1 MANSYLAWA
10 RPRFAR
16 LQDGYLNGTYTR
28 ADLANLRNSFKKP
41 CGSDPKASKWSLN
54 GMDYRGYAKPTRMEQ
69 ASWYAFGLYAYH
81 QQGNQYKPLYKEGER
96 FNKALRILADTGEDV
111 DELYRKLLAQL
122 EEGQDTVLAFITE
135 GDGSI
140 PRTTGAHM
148 LVGREGRIFGTIGG
162 GNLEY
167 QAVLHA
173 QELVQEKKSEYR
185 EYDLGTGEGK
195 GLGMVC
201 GGRVKVCFYFM
212 NGAHG
217 EAESLAQA
225 LAAQEQY
232 RSYWIFFALGGTG
245 IRVLEKEAWEMLPA
259 AQEKAG
265 HCRILELDGKTYY
278 AEEFCYDGKVYLF
291 GGGHLA
297 QELVPV
303 LHHLDFCCIVL
314 DDREEYVDKAL
325 FPDAGQTMLV
335 DFTKLDEIL
344 SIRKNDYL
352 VIVTRGHRCDADAEA
367 FALRTGASYIGVVGS
382 RRKTKYVREKLEAQ
396 GFTGEQLDS
405 VYAPIGIEIGSETP
419 AEIAISIAAQLIQ
432 IRSAKTGKR
441 KGAHP
446 ALHT

>member
-1 MANSYLAWA
+1 
-10 RPRFAR
+10 
-16 LQDGYLNGTYTR
+16 
-28 ADLANLRNSFKKP
+28 
-41 CGSDPKASKWSLN
+41 
-54 GMDYRGYAKPTRMEQ
+54 ME
-69 ASWYAFGLYAYH
+69 
-81 QQGNQYKPLYKEGER
+81 
-96 FNKALRILADTGEDV
+96 
-111 DELYRKLLAQL
+111 ELYRMLLARL
-122 EEGQDTVLAFITE
+122 EEKTDTVLAFITE

-140 PRTTGAHM
+140 PRTTGAYM
-148 LVGREGRIFGTIGG
+148 LIGEEGRIFGTIGG

-173 QELVQEKKSEYR
+173 GELLAQKQCEYR

-201 GGRVKVCFYFM
+201 GGRVKVCFYFL
-212 NGAHG
+212 NGSRG
-217 EAESLAQA
+217 EQEALKEA
-225 LAAQEQY
+225 LAAHENHWD
-232 RSYWIFFALGGTG
+232 YWILFSLEGQG
-245 IRVLEKEAWEMLPA
+245 IRVYEQEAWEIKVAPE
-259 AQEKAG
+259 EKTAG
-265 HCRILELDGKTYY
+265 HCRMITLDGKPFY

-303 LHHLDFCCIVL
+303 LTHLDFCCIVL

-325 FPDAGQTMLV
+325 FPDAEQTMLV
-335 DFTKLDEIL
+335 DFTQMDDVL
-344 SIRKNDYL
+344 SIHKNDYL

-367 FALRTGASYIGVVGS
+367 FALRTDASYIGVVGS
-382 RRKTKYVREKLEAQ
+382 RRKTKYVRDKLEAQ
-396 GFTGEQLDS
+396 GFTKEQLDS

-441 KGAHP
+441 KGSHP

>member
-1 MANSYLAWA
+1 MNTENTISE
-10 RPRFAR
+10 PE
-16 LQDGYLNGTYTR
+16 
-28 ADLANLRNSFKKP
+28 
-41 CGSDPKASKWSLN
+41 
-54 GMDYRGYAKPTRMEQ
+54 RGR
-69 ASWYAFGLYAYH
+69 
-81 QQGNQYKPLYKEGER
+81 
-96 FNKALRILADTGEDV
+96 
-111 DELYRKLLAQL
+111 
-122 EEGQDTVLAFITE
+122 
-135 GDGSI
+135 
-140 PRTTGAHM
+140 
-148 LVGREGRIFGTIGG
+148 
-162 GNLEY
+162 
-167 QAVLHA
+167 
-173 QELVQEKKSEYR
+173 
-185 EYDLGTGEGK
+185 

-232 RSYWIFFALGGTG
+232 RSYWIFFALDGTG

-432 IRSAKTGKR
+432 IRSAKNRKTKR
-441 KGAHP
+441 CTSGASYVNIQNEESIIIENENRIHSSDGSYGTFSCRMRYFPIPQILPVRAAPRQRAHLHPALLRKQRAHP
-446 ALHT
+446 APRAQQTAKYLTIPPSPYLPQRA

>member
-1 MANSYLAWA
+1 
-10 RPRFAR
+10 
-16 LQDGYLNGTYTR
+16 
-28 ADLANLRNSFKKP
+28 
-41 CGSDPKASKWSLN
+41 
-54 GMDYRGYAKPTRMEQ
+54 ME
-69 ASWYAFGLYAYH
+69 
-81 QQGNQYKPLYKEGER
+81 
-96 FNKALRILADTGEDV
+96 
-111 DELYRKLLAQL
+111 ELYRILL
-122 EEGQDTVLAFITE
+122 ERMERNTDTVLAFITE

-140 PRTTGAHM
+140 PRTTGAYM
-148 LVGREGRIFGTIGG
+148 LVGKEGRIFGTIGG

-173 QELVQEKKSEYR
+173 GELLAQKKCEYR
-185 EYDLGTGEGK
+185 EYDLGSGEGK

-201 GGRVKVCFYFM
+201 GGRVKVCFYFVD
-212 NGAHG
+212 GSCG
-217 EAESLAQA
+217 EQTALTEA

-232 RSYWIFFALGGTG
+232 RSYWIFFALDGTG
-245 IRVLEKEAWEMLPA
+245 IRVLEKEAWELLPA

-265 HCRILELDGKTYY
+265 HCRILELDEKTYY

-335 DFTKLDEIL
+335 DFTKLDEVL
-344 SIRKNDYL
+344 SIQKNDYL
-352 VIVTRGHRCDADAEA
+352 VIVTRGHWCDADAEA
-367 FALRTGASYIGVVGS
+367 FALRTDASYIGVVGS
-382 RRKTKYVREKLEAQ
+382 RRKTKYVRDKLEAQ
-396 GFTGEQLDS
+396 GFTKEQLDS

>member
-1 MANSYLAWA
+1 M
-10 RPRFAR
+10 
-16 LQDGYLNGTYTR
+16 
-28 ADLANLRNSFKKP
+28 
-41 CGSDPKASKWSLN
+41 
-54 GMDYRGYAKPTRMEQ
+54 
-69 ASWYAFGLYAYH
+69 
-81 QQGNQYKPLYKEGER
+81 
-96 FNKALRILADTGEDV
+96 

-140 PRTTGAHM
+140 PRTTGAYM

-201 GGRVKVCFYFM
+201 GGRVKVYFYFM

-232 RSYWIFFALGGTG
+232 RSYWIFFALDGTG

-265 HCRILELDGKTYY
+265 HCRILELDGKRITPRNS
-278 AEEFCYDGKVYLF
+278 ATTERFICSAAAIWPRNSF
-291 GGGHLA
+291 R
-297 QELVPV
+297 
-303 LHHLDFCCIVL
+303 CCIIWISAVSYSMTG
-314 DDREEYVDKAL
+314 RN
-325 FPDAGQTMLV
+325 MW
-335 DFTKLDEIL
+335 TKHCSRTPGRPCWWIL
-344 SIRKNDYL
+344 RNW
-352 VIVTRGHRCDADAEA
+352 TRFFRSGKM
-367 FALRTGASYIGVVGS
+367 I
-382 RRKTKYVREKLEAQ
+382 
-396 GFTGEQLDS
+396 
-405 VYAPIGIEIGSETP
+405 
-419 AEIAISIAAQLIQ
+419 IS
-432 IRSAKTGKR
+432 
-441 KGAHP
+441 
-446 ALHT
+446 

>member
-1 MANSYLAWA
+1 M
-10 RPRFAR
+10 
-16 LQDGYLNGTYTR
+16 
-28 ADLANLRNSFKKP
+28 
-41 CGSDPKASKWSLN
+41 
-54 GMDYRGYAKPTRMEQ
+54 
-69 ASWYAFGLYAYH
+69 
-81 QQGNQYKPLYKEGER
+81 
-96 FNKALRILADTGEDV
+96 

-140 PRTTGAHM
+140 PRTTGAYM

-173 QELVQEKKSEYR
+173 QELVQEKKS
-185 EYDLGTGEGK
+185 
-195 GLGMVC
+195 
-201 GGRVKVCFYFM
+201 
-212 NGAHG
+212 
-217 EAESLAQA
+217 
-225 LAAQEQY
+225 
-232 RSYWIFFALGGTG
+232 
-245 IRVLEKEAWEMLPA
+245 
-259 AQEKAG
+259 
-265 HCRILELDGKTYY
+265 
-278 AEEFCYDGKVYLF
+278 
-291 GGGHLA
+291 
-297 QELVPV
+297 
-303 LHHLDFCCIVL
+303 
-314 DDREEYVDKAL
+314 EYVDKAL

-382 RRKTKYVREKLEAQ
+382 RRKTKYVRDKLEAQ
-396 GFTGEQLDS
+396 GFTKEQLDS

>member
-1 MANSYLAWA
+1 M
-10 RPRFAR
+10 
-16 LQDGYLNGTYTR
+16 
-28 ADLANLRNSFKKP
+28 
-41 CGSDPKASKWSLN
+41 
-54 GMDYRGYAKPTRMEQ
+54 
-69 ASWYAFGLYAYH
+69 
-81 QQGNQYKPLYKEGER
+81 
-96 FNKALRILADTGEDV
+96 

-140 PRTTGAHM
+140 PRTTGAYM

-232 RSYWIFFALGGTG
+232 CSYW
-245 IRVLEKEAWEMLPA
+245 
-259 AQEKAG
+259 
-265 HCRILELDGKTYY
+265 ILELDGKTYY

>member
-1 MANSYLAWA
+1 M
-10 RPRFAR
+10 
-16 LQDGYLNGTYTR
+16 
-28 ADLANLRNSFKKP
+28 
-41 CGSDPKASKWSLN
+41 
-54 GMDYRGYAKPTRMEQ
+54 
-69 ASWYAFGLYAYH
+69 
-81 QQGNQYKPLYKEGER
+81 
-96 FNKALRILADTGEDV
+96 

-140 PRTTGAHM
+140 PRTTGAYM

-167 QAVLHA
+167 QVVLHA

-232 RSYWIFFALGGTG
+232 CSYWIFFALDGTG

-278 AEEFCYDGKVYLF
+278 
-291 GGGHLA
+291 
-297 QELVPV
+297 
-303 LHHLDFCCIVL
+303 CCIVL

>member
-1 MANSYLAWA
+1 
-10 RPRFAR
+10 
-16 LQDGYLNGTYTR
+16 
-28 ADLANLRNSFKKP
+28 
-41 CGSDPKASKWSLN
+41 
-54 GMDYRGYAKPTRMEQ
+54 
-69 ASWYAFGLYAYH
+69 
-81 QQGNQYKPLYKEGER
+81 
-96 FNKALRILADTGEDV
+96 
-111 DELYRKLLAQL
+111 
-122 EEGQDTVLAFITE
+122 
-135 GDGSI
+135 
-140 PRTTGAHM
+140 
-148 LVGREGRIFGTIGG
+148 
-162 GNLEY
+162 
-167 QAVLHA
+167 
-173 QELVQEKKSEYR
+173 
-185 EYDLGTGEGK
+185 
-195 GLGMVC
+195 
-201 GGRVKVCFYFM
+201 
-212 NGAHG
+212 
-217 EAESLAQA
+217 
-225 LAAQEQY
+225 
-232 RSYWIFFALGGTG
+232 
-245 IRVLEKEAWEMLPA
+245 MLPA

-441 KGAHP
+441 KGAHS

>member
-1 MANSYLAWA
+1 
-10 RPRFAR
+10 
-16 LQDGYLNGTYTR
+16 
-28 ADLANLRNSFKKP
+28 
-41 CGSDPKASKWSLN
+41 
-54 GMDYRGYAKPTRMEQ
+54 ME
-69 ASWYAFGLYAYH
+69 
-81 QQGNQYKPLYKEGER
+81 
-96 FNKALRILADTGEDV
+96 
-111 DELYRKLLAQL
+111 ELYRILL
-122 EEGQDTVLAFITE
+122 ERMERNTDTVLAFITE

-140 PRTTGAHM
+140 PRTTGAYM
-148 LVGREGRIFGTIGG
+148 LVGKEGRIFGTIGG

-173 QELVQEKKSEYR
+173 GELLAQKKCEYR
-185 EYDLGTGEGK
+185 EYDLGSGEGK

-232 RSYWIFFALGGTG
+232 RSYWIFFALDGTG
-245 IRVLEKEAWEMLPA
+245 IRVLEKEAWELLPA

-265 HCRILELDGKTYY
+265 HCRIQELDGKTYY

-314 DDREEYVDKAL
+314 DDREEYVNPAL
-325 FPDAGQTMLV
+325 FPEAEQTKLV
-335 DFTKLDEIL
+335 DFTKLDEVL
-344 SIRKNDYL
+344 SIQKNDYL
-352 VIVTRGHRCDADAEA
+352 VIVTRGHWCDADAEA
-367 FALRTGASYIGVVGS
+367 FALRTDASYIGVVGS
-382 RRKTKYVREKLEAQ
+382 RRKTKYVRDKLEAQ
-396 GFTGEQLDS
+396 GFTKEQLDS

>member
-1 MANSYLAWA
+1 
-10 RPRFAR
+10 
-16 LQDGYLNGTYTR
+16 
-28 ADLANLRNSFKKP
+28 
-41 CGSDPKASKWSLN
+41 
-54 GMDYRGYAKPTRMEQ
+54 ME
-69 ASWYAFGLYAYH
+69 
-81 QQGNQYKPLYKEGER
+81 
-96 FNKALRILADTGEDV
+96 
-111 DELYRKLLAQL
+111 ELYRILL
-122 EEGQDTVLAFITE
+122 ERMERNTDTVLAFITE

-140 PRTTGAHM
+140 PRTTGAYM
-148 LVGREGRIFGTIGG
+148 LVGKEGRIFGTIGG

-173 QELVQEKKSEYR
+173 GELLAQKKCEYR
-185 EYDLGTGEGK
+185 EYDLGSGEGK

-201 GGRVKVCFYFM
+201 GGRVKVCFYFVD
-212 NGAHG
+212 GSCG
-217 EAESLAQA
+217 EQTALTEA

-232 RSYWIFFALGGTG
+232 RSYWIFFALDGTG
-245 IRVLEKEAWEMLPA
+245 IRVLEKEAWELLPA

-265 HCRILELDGKTYY
+265 HCRILELDEKTYY

-335 DFTKLDEIL
+335 DFAKLDEVL
-344 SIRKNDYL
+344 SIQKNDYL

-367 FALRTGASYIGVVGS
+367 FALRTDASYIGVVGS
-382 RRKTKYVREKLEAQ
+382 RRKTKYVRDKLEAQ
-396 GFTGEQLDS
+396 GFTKEQLDS

>member
-1 MANSYLAWA
+1 M
-10 RPRFAR
+10 
-16 LQDGYLNGTYTR
+16 
-28 ADLANLRNSFKKP
+28 
-41 CGSDPKASKWSLN
+41 
-54 GMDYRGYAKPTRMEQ
+54 
-69 ASWYAFGLYAYH
+69 
-81 QQGNQYKPLYKEGER
+81 
-96 FNKALRILADTGEDV
+96 

-140 PRTTGAHM
+140 PRTTGAYM

-232 RSYWIFFALGGTG
+232 RSYWIFFALDGTG

-352 VIVTRGHRCDADAEA
+352 VIVTRGHRCDADAERLR
-367 FALRTGASYIGVVGS
+367 FAPARRTSVWWEAAERQSMCAKNWKRRVLPENSSTVSMPRSES
-382 RRKTKYVREKLEAQ
+382 RSEARRRRRLQSALPHSSFRSGQQKPENEKVHIRRFIRKYTK
-396 GFTGEQLDS
+396 
-405 VYAPIGIEIGSETP
+405 
-419 AEIAISIAAQLIQ
+419 
-432 IRSAKTGKR
+432 
-441 KGAHP
+441 
-446 ALHT
+446 

>member
-1 MANSYLAWA
+1 M
-10 RPRFAR
+10 
-16 LQDGYLNGTYTR
+16 
-28 ADLANLRNSFKKP
+28 
-41 CGSDPKASKWSLN
+41 
-54 GMDYRGYAKPTRMEQ
+54 
-69 ASWYAFGLYAYH
+69 
-81 QQGNQYKPLYKEGER
+81 
-96 FNKALRILADTGEDV
+96 

-140 PRTTGAHM
+140 PRTTGAYM

-201 GGRVKVCFYFM
+201 GGRVKVYFYFM

-232 RSYWIFFALGGTG
+232 RSYWIFFALDGTG

-314 DDREEYVDKAL
+314 DDREGICGQSIVPGCRADH
-325 FPDAGQTMLV
+325 AGG
-335 DFTKLDEIL
+335 FYE
-344 SIRKNDYL
+344 
-352 VIVTRGHRCDADAEA
+352 
-367 FALRTGASYIGVVGS
+367 TGRDSFDP
-382 RRKTKYVREKLEAQ
+382 EK
-396 GFTGEQLDS
+396 
-405 VYAPIGIEIGSETP
+405 
-419 AEIAISIAAQLIQ
+419 
-432 IRSAKTGKR
+432 
-441 KGAHP
+441 
-446 ALHT
+446 

>member
-1 MANSYLAWA
+1 MKLHTILLSLAVVCGA
-10 RPRFAR
+10 LCIGGFSAAAADAGDTPPLATGSTPLTQVRAT
-16 LQDGYLNGTYTR
+16 GTPATWE
-28 ADLANLRNSFKKP
+28 K
-41 CGSDPKASKWSLN
+41 
-54 GMDYRGYAKPTRMEQ
+54 
-69 ASWYAFGLYAYH
+69 
-81 QQGNQYKPLYKEGER
+81 
-96 FNKALRILADTGEDV
+96 
-111 DELYRKLLAQL
+111 
-122 EEGQDTVLAFITE
+122 
-135 GDGSI
+135 
-140 PRTTGAHM
+140 
-148 LVGREGRIFGTIGG
+148 TIGG
-162 GNLEY
+162 EWQYFDEDGN
-167 QAVLHA
+167 AV
-173 QELVQEKKSEYR
+173 S
-185 EYDLGTGEGK
+185 GETT
-195 GLGMVC
+195 
-201 GGRVKVCFYFM
+201 
-212 NGAHG
+212 
-217 EAESLAQA
+217 
-225 LAAQEQY
+225 
-232 RSYWIFFALGGTG
+232 I
-245 IRVLEKEAWEMLPA
+245 
-259 AQEKAG
+259 
-265 HCRILELDGKTYY
+265 
-278 AEEFCYDGKVYLF
+278 DGKVYLF

>member
-1 MANSYLAWA
+1 
-10 RPRFAR
+10 
-16 LQDGYLNGTYTR
+16 
-28 ADLANLRNSFKKP
+28 
-41 CGSDPKASKWSLN
+41 
-54 GMDYRGYAKPTRMEQ
+54 
-69 ASWYAFGLYAYH
+69 
-81 QQGNQYKPLYKEGER
+81 
-96 FNKALRILADTGEDV
+96 
-111 DELYRKLLAQL
+111 
-122 EEGQDTVLAFITE
+122 
-135 GDGSI
+135 
-140 PRTTGAHM
+140 
-148 LVGREGRIFGTIGG
+148 
-162 GNLEY
+162 
-167 QAVLHA
+167 
-173 QELVQEKKSEYR
+173 
-185 EYDLGTGEGK
+185 
-195 GLGMVC
+195 
-201 GGRVKVCFYFM
+201 
-212 NGAHG
+212 
-217 EAESLAQA
+217 
-225 LAAQEQY
+225 
-232 RSYWIFFALGGTG
+232 
-245 IRVLEKEAWEMLPA
+245 MLPA
-259 AQEKAG
+259 AEEKAG
-265 HCRILELDGKTYY
+265 HCRILELDGKAYY